1 MRRRQEACFSM
12 LEVAIVLSIVL
23 IVSALATPSLIST
36 MAAIKMN
43 STAQS
48 FASLLQDA
56 RMRAARDNKNYAI
69 SCVQVDKSPASAID
83 QCGIMFV
90 DIDGDGNLDTGGGFN
105 QMELD
110 IQVAGAVKFT

>member
-1 MRRRQEACFSM
+1 MRRRQEAGFSM

-69 SCVQVDKSPASAID
+69 SCVQYDNTIPTGVDNCNI
-83 QCGIMFV
+83 IFL
-90 DIDGDGNLDTGGGFN
+90 DINGDGDLDSSGGSN
-105 QMELD
+105 RM
-110 IQVAGAVKFT
+110 